1 MVAIWIRCSVI
12 VSAVLSVV
20 AILLF
25 FLTTQLLA
33 GWLLSGSVQVAFSYN
48 RFGPAS
54 KSSPQRLEAERIGCY
69 LADEVEER
77 HRGKVGGTQS
87 KKLSQKP
94 LPEAHA
100 VAAEL
105 DLVTANVT
113 ASVTASVTDLDERI
127 GGEDMSHELA
137 GFVAQALLDHSGESS
152 ESPNRNQ
159 KVARA
164 LARHG
169 LNVRVL
175 RAASGQ
181 GTLSDLYAALRDVPE
196 LSAGERLSIATAAM
210 KAARQSR

>member
-87 KKLSQKP
+87 KKLSEKP

-105 DLVTANVT
+105 DLVT

-137 GFVAQALLDHSGESS
+137 GFVAQALLDHSRESS
-152 ESPNRNQ
+152 ETPNRNQ

-181 GTLSDLYAALRDVPE
+181 GTLSDLYATLRDVPE